1 MAERSDEAPE
11 AVDQPRTPTG
21 PVAPELDDTTRDKSD
36 ELARQPV
43 AQSSSEETAQS
54 PESGKDSPA
63 DLPPAPAARPKAA
76 PVRSLVDLFTVR
88 GANASKLLRE
98 LEKGASWKFDD
109 DDVEASLALLPERD
123 PRLAR
128 TRQLLHEAIE
138 TRDGRFARAA
148 SDFAVGALASEIA
161 GLPSWPPSEHSE
173 PVIAL
178 QELANR
184 LAPDLREPKRQRR
197 AHNVLMIAADL
208 LSHRRGLAFESAAPV
223 LRDALGRPPEY
234 ERDRSNPRRH
244 RMASVTLPRNEL
256 ERVRDLLDLLQPWE
270 RELEDAANAQFR
282 ASAEARAAQVSA
294 DDANQRAEQLE
305 TEVAALRAELDRVRQ
320 EAEVSR
326 DRVQDVRIHA
336 SADVTELRTR
346 SVAFLNTRLR
356 DLLATAKEAS
366 EVEPP
371 RTTTAVRL
379 LEQAIQEL
387 RKEVE
392 WLKSSV

>member
-1 MAERSDEAPE
+1 MAERSDEEPE
-11 AVDQPRTPTG
+11 TVDQPRAATIPVAAEQEE
-21 PVAPELDDTTRDKSD
+21 VAPEKFR
-36 ELARQPV
+36 EPARQP
-43 AQSSSEETAQS
+43 ATESASEEIAQS
-54 PESGKDSPA
+54 PEAGQDSPA
-63 DLPPAPAARPKAA
+63 DLSPARAARPKPD
-76 PVRSLVDLFTVR
+76 PVRTLVDLFTIK

-98 LEKGASWKFDD
+98 LEKGTSWRFADE
-109 DDVEASLALLPERD
+109 DVEAALALLPEHD

-148 SDFAVGALASEIA
+148 GDFAIGALTAELE
-161 GLPSWPPSEHSE
+161 GLPSWPPGANSE

-178 QELANR
+178 QELAQR
-184 LAPDLREPKRQRR
+184 LGSDLRDPKRQRR
-197 AHNVLMIAADL
+197 THNALMIAVDL
-208 LSHRRGLAFESAAPV
+208 LSNRGGLAFEIAAPV
-223 LRDALGRPPEY
+223 LREALGRPPEY

-244 RMASVTLPRNEL
+244 RMASVTLPRNDL

-270 RELEDAANAQFR
+270 LELEDAVDAERR
-282 ASAEARAAQVSA
+282 ASSEARAARQAA
-294 DDANQRAEQLE
+294 DDADHRADRLAA
-305 TEVAALRAELDRVRQ
+305 EVAELRAELEGARQ

-336 SADVTELRTR
+336 SADVTELRAR

-371 RTTTAVRL
+371 RTATAVRL

-392 WLKSSV
+392 WLRSSV